1 MNNILVFALVC
12 LILYYVMINKTESMD
27 DTVFLDKNYQL
38 GQFDQSNQSN
48 YSSTYSNY
56 STTPD
61 IPKDTFAEN
70 YWDFA
75 DVVNMSSNYEED
87 GVDRMNE
94 ILLGDGLKQ
103 YKGKTIAEVYDHIA
117 GGSC

>member
-1 MNNILVFALVC
+1 MNNIFVLVLVC
-12 LILYYVMINKTESMD
+12 LILYYATMNKTEPMD
-27 DTVFLDKNYQL
+27 ETVFLNKNY
-38 GQFDQSNQSN
+38 SVKPKIKIS
-48 YSSTYSNY
+48 
-56 STTPD
+56 
-61 IPKDTFAEN
+61 KDTFAEN

-75 DVVNMSSNYEED
+75 DTINMSSNYEED